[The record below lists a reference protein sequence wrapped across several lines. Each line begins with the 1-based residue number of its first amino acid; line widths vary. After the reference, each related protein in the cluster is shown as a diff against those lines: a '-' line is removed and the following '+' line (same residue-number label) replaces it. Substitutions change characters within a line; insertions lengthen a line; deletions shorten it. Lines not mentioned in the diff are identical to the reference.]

1 MADRFAVPDQMF
13 GHVPDDFYGLIGRIA
28 LVATLLEDRVL
39 GLLWALDE
47 EPQATHAGLAAK
59 RLAPMIRQRC
69 KRHADALGGALAA
82 DIESALA
89 LVLDVL
95 EERHALVH
103 SLWPQPTMQKAQGW
117 RSKRVSKAEGGGSKI
132 VWTETSEDKLQRCLA
147 ELVRMTHVVLVLTDK
162 VWSARGR
169 M

>member
-1 MADRFAVPDQMF
+1 MPDRFGVPDRIF
-13 GHVPDDFYGLIGRIA
+13 GPVPDDFYGLVGRIT

-47 EPQATHAGLAAK
+47 EPQATHAGLAAT

-69 KRHADALGGALAA
+69 KRHADALGGALTA
-82 DIESALA
+82 DIESALDLA
-89 LVLDVL
+89 LDLL
-95 EERHALVH
+95 EVRHALVH

-117 RSKRVSKAEGGGSKI
+117 RSKRVPKAEGGGSKI
-132 VWTETSEDKLQRCLA
+132 VWTETSEEKLQQCLA
-147 ELVRMTHVVLVLTDK
+147 ELVRVADVVLAVTDK
-162 VWSARGR
+162 TWGARGR